1 MSPCKRRDFLRKL
14 KVLGFL
20 GPYNASKHQFMV
32 YENHRLAIP
41 SNDEYSIPQLKIL
54 LKELEAILNKSI
66 SNKDWENL

>member
-20 GPYNASKHQFMV
+20 GPYNGSKHQFMV